1 MGDLKIQ
8 GITPAVGKIK
18 VGDINVQKIYDGTEL
33 VWPTSVGPGEIEIC
47 NYIWTQENS
56 IETELAAGGNIPIVS
71 DFASFKLLND
81 ASQPCAMYYNFDSNN
96 SSYGLLYNRFAKEA
110 IKTPEVLEYLQ

>member
-1 MGDLKIQ
+1 MADFKIQ
-8 GITPAVGKIK
+8 GITPIAGKIK
-18 VGDINVQKIYDGTEL
+18 VGDNSVEKIYSGSTL
-33 VWPTSVGPGEIEIC
+33 VWPTSSPAPDPGEIEVC

-81 ASQPCAMYYNFDSNN
+81 ASQPCACITILTLTIVATVYYTTH
-96 SSYGLLYNRFAKEA
+96 LLKM
-110 IKTPEVLEYLQ
+110 L